1 MHVTRCLE
9 EGDESDTHSSSQEQH
24 SISIAEFGK
33 LYNAVLLTHGEV
45 VSMSL
50 LNHKGVFRK
59 SCGGLTGKQLMSKV
73 HFNNNSIQRLLN
85 IPFY

>member
-9 EGDESDTHSSSQEQH
+9 GGDESDTNSSSQEEH
-24 SISIAEFGK
+24 SISIADFGK
-33 LYNAVLLTHGEV
+33 IYSAILLIHGEV

-50 LNHKGVFRK
+50 LNNKGVFRK

-73 HFNNNSIQRLLN
+73 SLI
-85 IPFY
+85 II